1 MLEAVFISDLHLHPN
16 EELIYNRFKSFIRW
30 AAINT
35 RTVYILGD
43 FFHAWAGDDT
53 LEEWSIAV
61 AAALKS
67 LVNQGINVFFMHG
80 NRDFLVGRQFAAK
93 AGMTL
98 LKEPTIITLV
108 DKPVL
113 LVHGDR
119 YCIYDKAHQRFR
131 KLTRNDL
138 FVTLFSFIPRRI
150 RQKMVNRVRQHSQNN
165 RTKSTAMMAIEP
177 KAMLSHMQQHQ
188 VKTLIHG
195 HTHQPGLVKHT
206 FQGDQFEQYVL
217 SDWDDKP
224 QILCY
229 HKAKGFYFN
238 QILL

>member
-1 MLEAVFISDLHLHPN
+1 MLEAVFISDLHLHPH
-16 EELIYNRFKSFIRW
+16 EELIYDRFKSFISW
-30 AAINT
+30 AAVST

-53 LEEWSIAV
+53 LEEWSLDIAT
-61 AAALKS
+61 ALKS

-98 LKEPTIITLV
+98 LTEPTIITLAGR
-108 DKPVL
+108 PVL

-131 KLTRNDL
+131 KLTRNAL
-138 FVTLFSFIPRRI
+138 FTSLFLCIPKKI
-150 RQKMVNRVRQHSQNN
+150 RQKMVQRVRQHSQNN
-165 RTKSTAMMAIEP
+165 RVKSPVMMAIEP
-177 KAMLSHMQQHQ
+177 KAMLRHMQQHQ
-188 VKTLIHG
+188 VKIIIHG
-195 HTHQPGLVKHT
+195 HTHQPGLTEHT
-206 FQGDQFEQYVL
+206 FQDAQFEQYVL

-224 QILCY
+224 KILCY
-229 HKAKGFYFN
+229 HRSKGFYFN
-238 QILL
+238 QI